1 MQAMKTPL
9 RCLLPLVLLAATLS
23 AGEYAS
29 PADWAFK
36 TVFPE
41 VPKLEKREPEGVR
54 AAYLASCEHKDE
66 HFRLL
71 RVVPLRPA
79 TPADAERTY
88 DQARKKYFSGK
99 DKVLIDELNT
109 TVRGLPGRRYVY
121 ATHKGRRITDLT
133 VILCAG
139 EIYELSHEAS
149 IDAKPTPEL
158 ARFEGQ

>member
-1 MQAMKTPL
+1 MLAMKTPL
-9 RCLLPLVLLAATLS
+9 RRLLPLTLLVATLH
-23 AGEYAS
+23 AGEFAS
-29 PADWAFK
+29 PADWPFK

-41 VPKLEKREPEGVR
+41 APKLEKREPEGMR
-54 AAYLASCEHKDE
+54 AAYLASCEHRGE

-71 RVVPLRPA
+71 RVVPLRPVTA
-79 TPADAERTY
+79 ADAERTY

-99 DKVLIDELNT
+99 EKVLIDELNT

-121 ATHKGRRITDLT
+121 ASQKGKRITDLT

-139 EIYELSHEAS
+139 EIYELSHEAA
-149 IDAKPTPEL
+149 IDAKATPEL